1 VGVGSGGHGGRAR
14 GVAAWRPKEEERGR
28 EKKGEKKK
36 EKREK
41 EKEKKKKENRKK
53 GK

>member
-1 VGVGSGGHGGRAR
+1 MNKCVKNSTILRI
-14 GVAAWRPKEEERGR
+14 KY
-28 EKKGEKKK
+28 EKEKKK

-41 EKEKKKKENRKK
+41 E